1 MLCHVMCYEIFHF
14 SWSFNCLSKVDGFIL
29 LSLPLGDYSKASL
42 IDIQSEAVCGTADS
56 FYCTHPAT
64 LNADV
69 DAAEVAERQKQTQR
83 SPPKPV
89 TGSLLAGVVVK
100 SLGEIKREKT
110 VQTRHHPPAY
120 ETRSKTSPEPVQR
133 RQHDSKI
140 QLYAVPGRTRLFV
153 YTSLLQRIGKL

>member
-1 MLCHVMCYEIFHF
+1 MAQLIV
-14 SWSFNCLSKVDGFIL
+14 FIAHTQL
-29 LSLPLGDYSKASL
+29 
-42 IDIQSEAVCGTADS
+42 
-56 FYCTHPAT
+56 T

-110 VQTRHHPPAY
+110 VQTRHRPPAY
-120 ETRSKTSPEPVQR
+120 ETRSETSPEPVQR

-153 YTSLLQRIGKL
+153 YTSLLQRIGEL